1 MLFRV
6 SEKILS
12 LNDNFTITDGQGTPK
27 YIINGRTFSLADK
40 LSFQNPQGE
49 ELAFIQQKLLS
60 LKSKYQ
66 IFVKGELFAEVV
78 EELSWFKENYKLDV
92 PGPNDY
98 EITGSFWGHEYIFTR
113 SGRQV
118 ASVQK
123 NPWPWH
129 DDYGVEIV
137 DGEDEVA
144 ILCTCIV
151 IDQIHK
157 FAQQVQ

>member
-1 MLFRV
+1 M
-6 SEKILS
+6 
-12 LNDNFTITDGQGTPK
+12 
-27 YIINGRTFSLADK
+27 
-40 LSFQNPQGE
+40 QNPQGE

-66 IFVKGELFAEVV
+66 IFVKAELFALVV
-78 EELSWFKENYKLDV
+78 EALSWVKENYKLDV

-98 EITGSFWGHEYIFTR
+98 KITGSFWDHEYIFAR
-113 SGRQV
+113 SDRQV